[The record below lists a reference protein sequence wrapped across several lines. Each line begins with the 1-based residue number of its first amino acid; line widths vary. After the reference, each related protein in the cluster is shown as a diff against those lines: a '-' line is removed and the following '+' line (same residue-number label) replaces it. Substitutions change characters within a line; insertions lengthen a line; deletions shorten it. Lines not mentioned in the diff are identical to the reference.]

1 MSDDAVYTA
10 FKNMHNFQ
18 LTMLN
23 PLQLKQL
30 SQSLEGTLLYDELHK
45 TIYSTDASVYKIKPQ
60 AVALPKTVDDICK
73 LIEFAN
79 TNKISITPR
88 TAGTSLAGQTVG
100 SGIIVDVSK
109 HFTKIVSFDADKK
122 TVTVQPG
129 VVRDELNLFLKPHG
143 LFFGPNTSTTNRCMI
158 GGMVGN
164 NSSGTTSIRYGV
176 TRDKIVEIK
185 AILSDGS
192 PVVFKE
198 LSTAEFLEKTK
209 GDSLESKIY
218 KTIYDELSV
227 VENQNEIIKE
237 FPKPEIHRRNTGYAI
252 DLLLK
257 SELFSGTEKTI
268 NLGKLLCG
276 SEGTLAF
283 TTEITLKVDDLPP
296 ANNVMVVAH
305 FHTIKESLEAVVT
318 AMKHHLYTCEMMDDT
333 ILNCTKTNREQA
345 KNRFFIQG
353 DPKAVIMLEV
363 ASHSMEDAERQ
374 ADDLI
379 ADLEKNNFG
388 YALPKIYG
396 SDIDKIN
403 DLRKAGLGLLGSIV
417 GDDKAADSI
426 EDTAVELHDLPN
438 YIEEFA
444 AMMRK
449 YNQEAIYYAHAGA
462 GEIHLRPVLNL
473 KKKEDLKLFRIIA
486 TEVAVLVKKY
496 RGSLSG
502 EHGDGIVRGE
512 FLPFMIGETNYNLL
526 KRIKNA
532 FDPNAILNKGKII
545 DTPKMDENL
554 RMVAGRVEPEI
565 QTIQDFSDS
574 MGILRAA
581 EKCNGSGDCR
591 KLPSAGGT
599 LCPSYRA
606 TRNEKDT
613 TRARANALREYLTT
627 SDKVNKFDYDE
638 LYKVFELCVSC
649 KACASECPSNVDV
662 ASLKAEFLY
671 QYQKANGFSLR
682 NKIFAFNSKLN
693 NLGSIMPKLTNYIV
707 NLPFVKNKMGIA
719 SKRQVPL
726 LAPKTFR
733 KWHEKNVNSIQNG
746 SFSNGKIY
754 LFCDE
759 FTNFYDVS
767 VGIDAF
773 ELLTKLGYEV
783 LIIDHEE
790 SGRSFIS
797 KGFLEQAKAIATIN
811 VDIFSSIITD
821 DCPLVG
827 IEPSAIL
834 TFRDEYL
841 RLADDKESAQSI
853 SKNAFTIEEFF
864 KREIT
869 LGRITSDQFS
879 DVKKEIKIHG
889 HCHQK
894 SLSSVEA
901 TFSMLNLPKN
911 NSVTIYN
918 SGCCGMAGS
927 FGYEKEHYDIS
938 MQMGED
944 TLFPKI
950 RATEQTVTIAAAGTS
965 CRHQIFDGTN
975 REALH
980 PVTILKSCLK

>member
-1 MSDDAVYTA
+1 MPNLS
-10 FKNMHNFQ
+10 
-18 LTMLN
+18 
-23 PLQLKQL
+23 QLKEL
-30 SQSLEGTLLYDELHK
+30 AASLEGILLFDDLHK
-45 TIYSTDASVYKIKPQ
+45 TLYATDASAYRIIPL
-60 AVALPKTVDDICK
+60 AVAVPKSEQDIVK
-73 LIEFAN
+73 IIRFAAK
-79 TNKISITPR
+79 NKISITPR

-100 SGIIVDVSK
+100 NGIIVDVSK
-109 HFTKIVSFDADKK
+109 HFTKIVAFDAIKK

-129 VVRDELNLFLKPHG
+129 VIRDELNLFLKPHG
-143 LFFGPNTSTTNRCMI
+143 LFFGPNTSTSNRCMI

-185 AILSDGS
+185 AVLSDGS
-192 PVVFKE
+192 EVIFKD
-198 LSTAEFLEKTK
+198 LTSAEFIEKTK
-209 GDSLESKIY
+209 GDTLESSIYKKIY
-218 KTIYDELSV
+218 EELSNT
-227 VENQNEIIKE
+227 ENQKEIVKE

-257 SELFSGTEKTI
+257 SDLFGGTEPTI

-296 ANNVMVVAH
+296 TNNVMVVAH
-305 FHTIKESLEAVVT
+305 FDTIQESLEAVVT

-363 ASHSMEDAERQ
+363 ASHLSMEDAESQ
-374 ADDLI
+374 ADALI
-379 ADLEKNNFG
+379 ADLERNNFG

-403 DLRKAGLGLLGSIV
+403 ELRKAGLGLLGSIV

-426 EDTAVELHDLPN
+426 EDTAVELSDLPN
-438 YIEEFA
+438 YIADFS
-444 AMMRK
+444 AMMERHG
-449 YNQEAIYYAHAGA
+449 QSAIYYAHAGA

-473 KKKEDLKLFRIIA
+473 KTKEGLHQFRNIA

-512 FLPFMIGETNYNLL
+512 FLPFMIGEQNYELL
-526 KRIKNA
+526 KRIKLA
-532 FDPNAILNKGKII
+532 FDPNTILNVGKIVNAF
-545 DTPKMDENL
+545 KMDENL
-554 RMVAGRVEPEI
+554 RVEAGRVEPEI

-574 MGILRAA
+574 MGILRVA

-613 TRARANALREYLTT
+613 TRARANALREYLTQ
-627 SDKVNKFDYDE
+627 SEKENKFDHEE
-638 LYKVFELCVSC
+638 LYQVFDLCVSC

-662 ASLKAEFLY
+662 AAMKSEFLY
-671 QYQKANGFSLR
+671 QYQKANGFSWR
-682 NKIFAFNSKLN
+682 NKVFAFNAKLN
-693 NLGSIMPKLTNYIV
+693 GLGSIAPRLTNFMV
-707 NLPFVKNKMGIA
+707 NLPLVKKSMGIA
-719 SKRQVPL
+719 PQREVPL
-726 LAPKTFR
+726 LAPQTFR
-733 KWHEKNVNSIQNG
+733 KWYEKNRNQTPSKTFV
-746 SFSNGKIY
+746 NGKVC

-759 FTNFYDVS
+759 FTNYYDVS
-767 VGIDAF
+767 VGIDAY
-773 ELLTKLGYEV
+773 ELLTALGYEV
-783 LIIDHEE
+783 ILVDHEE
-790 SGRSFIS
+790 SGRAFIS
-797 KGFLEQAKAIATIN
+797 KGFLEQAKAIANTN
-811 VDIFSSIITD
+811 VAIFSDYITED
-821 DCPLVG
+821 FPLIG

-834 TFRDEYL
+834 TFRDEYI
-841 RLADDKESAQSI
+841 RLADAKASAERLA
-853 SKNAFTIEEFF
+853 KNVFTVDEFF
-864 KREIT
+864 KNEISK
-869 LGRITSDQFS
+869 GNIHADQFTDES
-879 DVKKEIKIHG
+879 KAIKIHG

-894 SLSSVEA
+894 SLSAVEA
-901 TFSMLNLPKN
+901 TFTMLNIPKN
-911 NSVTIYN
+911 SSVTIYN

-950 RATEQTVTIAAAGTS
+950 RTTIVSTAIAAAGTS
-965 CRHQIFDGTN
+965 CRHQIFDGTS
-975 REALH
+975 RKALH
-980 PVTILKSCLK
+980 PVSILRNYLK

>member
-1 MSDDAVYTA
+1 MPDS
-10 FKNMHNFQ
+10 HQ
-18 LTMLN
+18 L
-23 PLQLKQL
+23 QQL
-30 SQSLEGTLLYDELHK
+30 SNSLEGTLFYDELHK
-45 TIYSTDASVYKIKPQ
+45 KLYATDASAYRIMPV
-60 AVALPKTVDDICK
+60 AVAVPKSEEDIVK
-73 LIEFAN
+73 IIQFAAQ
-79 TNKISITPR
+79 NKISITPR

-100 SGIIVDVSK
+100 NGIIVDVSK
-109 HFTKIVSFDADKK
+109 HFTKIVDFDPVRK

-129 VVRDELNLFLKPHG
+129 VIRDELNLFLKPHG

-176 TRDKIVEIK
+176 TRDKIIEIK
-185 AILSDGS
+185 AVLSDGS
-192 PVVFKE
+192 IVVFKE
-198 LSTAEFLEKTK
+198 ISSEEFIEKTK

-218 KTIYDELSV
+218 KTIYEELSNK
-227 VENQNEIIKE
+227 ENQEEIVKE

-257 SELFSGTEKTI
+257 SELFSGTENTI

-276 SEGTLAF
+276 SEGTLVF

-296 ANNVMVVAH
+296 TNTVMVVAH
-305 FHTIKESLEAVVT
+305 FHTIQESLEAVVT

-333 ILNCTKTNREQA
+333 ILDCTKTNREQA
-345 KNRFFIQG
+345 KNRFFIVG
-353 DPKAVIMLEV
+353 EPKAVIMLEV
-363 ASHSMEDAERQ
+363 GSHHSMEDAERQ
-374 ADDLI
+374 ADALI
-379 ADLEKNNFG
+379 KELTENNFG

-396 SDIDKIN
+396 TDIDKIN

-426 EDTAVELHDLPN
+426 EDTAVELSDLPN
-438 YIEEFA
+438 YIADFA
-444 AMMRK
+444 AMMHRHG
-449 YNQEAIYYAHAGA
+449 QSAIYYAHAGA

-473 KKKEDLKLFRIIA
+473 KTKEGLHQFRNIA
-486 TEVAVLVKKY
+486 TEVAILVKKY

-512 FLPFMIGETNYNLL
+512 FLPFMIGEKNYELL
-526 KRIKNA
+526 KRIKKA
-532 FDPNAILNKGKII
+532 FDPDTILNAGKIVNAF
-545 DTPKMDENL
+545 KMDENL
-554 RMVAGRVEPEI
+554 RVEAGRVEPDI
-565 QTIQDFSDS
+565 KTIQDFSDS

-591 KLPSAGGT
+591 KMPSAGGT

-613 TRARANALREYLTT
+613 TRARANALREYLTH
-627 SDKVNKFDYDE
+627 SEKDNKFDHEE

-662 ASLKAEFLY
+662 ATLKAEFLY
-671 QYQKANGFSLR
+671 QYQKANGFSIR

-693 NLGSIMPKLTNYIV
+693 ELGSIAPSITNFV
-707 NLPFVKNKMGIA
+707 ANLSLVKKSMGIA
-719 SKRQVPL
+719 PERQVPL
-726 LAPKTFR
+726 LAPMTFR
-733 KWHEKNVNSIQNG
+733 KWYAKNRKSAENNS
-746 SFSNGKIY
+746 FKNGKIY

-759 FTNFYDVS
+759 FTNYYDVS
-767 VGIDAF
+767 VGIDAY
-773 ELLTKLGYEV
+773 ELLTGLGYEV
-783 LIIDHEE
+783 VITDHEE
-790 SGRSFIS
+790 SGRAFIS
-797 KGFLEQAKAIATIN
+797 KGFLEEAQEIANKNVAIFAALISENT
-811 VDIFSSIITD
+811 
-821 DCPLVG
+821 PLIG

-834 TFRDEYL
+834 TFRDEYI
-841 RLADDKESAQSI
+841 RLAGDKVNAEKL
-853 SKNAFTIEEFF
+853 SKNTFTIEEFF

-869 LGRITSDQFS
+869 KGKIHSGQFS
-879 DVKKEIKIHG
+879 DEEKTIKIHG

-901 TFSMLNLPKN
+901 SFAMLNVPKN

-927 FGYEKEHYDIS
+927 FGYEKEHYEIS

-950 RATEQTVTIAAAGTS
+950 RATESTTTIAAAGTS

-975 REALH
+975 RKAMH
-980 PVTILKSCLK
+980 PVTILKSCLR

>member
-1 MSDDAVYTA
+1 
-10 FKNMHNFQ
+10 
-18 LTMLN
+18 MLN
-23 PLQLKQL
+23 SLPLKQL
-30 SQSLEGTLLYDELHK
+30 SASLEGTLLYDELHK
-45 TIYSTDASVYKIKPQ
+45 TIYSTDASVYKFRPI
-60 AVALPKTVDDICK
+60 AVALPKTVGDITK
-73 LIEFAN
+73 LIHFAN
-79 TNKISITPR
+79 ANKISLTPR

-109 HFTKIVSFDADKK
+109 YFTKIVSFDANKK

-129 VVRDELNLFLKPHG
+129 VIRDELNLFLKPHG
-143 LFFGPNTSTTNRCMI
+143 LFFGPNTSTSNRCMI

-185 AILSDGS
+185 ALLSDGTS
-192 PVVFKE
+192 VVFKE
-198 LSTAEFLEKTK
+198 LSSEEFIEKTK

-218 KTIYDELSV
+218 KTIYEELSN
-227 VENQNEIIKE
+227 EATQKEIIKE
-237 FPKPEIHRRNTGYAI
+237 FPKPEIHRRNTGYAV
-252 DLLLK
+252 DLLLQ

-283 TTEITLKVDDLPP
+283 TTEITLKADDLPP
-296 ANNVMVVAH
+296 TNNVMVVAH
-305 FHTIKESLEAVVT
+305 FHTIQESLEAVMI

-345 KNRFFIQG
+345 KNSFFIQG

-363 ASHSMEDAERQ
+363 ASHSMEDAESQ
-374 ADDLI
+374 ANALI
-379 ADLEKNNFG
+379 ADLELHNFG

-396 SDIDKIN
+396 LDIDKIN
-403 DLRKAGLGLLGSIV
+403 ELRKAGLGLLGSIV

-426 EDTAVELHDLPN
+426 EDTAVELSDLPD
-438 YIEEFA
+438 YIAEFA
-444 AMMRK
+444 AMMKK
-449 YNQEAIYYAHAGA
+449 YGQEAIYYAHAGA
-462 GEIHLRPVLNL
+462 GELHLRPVLNL
-473 KKKEDLKLFRIIA
+473 KKKEDLKLFRTIA

-512 FLPFMIGETNYNLL
+512 FLPFMIGETNYELL
-526 KRIKNA
+526 KRIKAA
-532 FDPNAILNKGKII
+532 FDPNTILNEGKIVN
-545 DTPKMDENL
+545 TPKMDENL
-554 RMVAGRVEPEI
+554 RMESGRVEPEI

-613 TRARANALREYLTT
+613 TRARANALREYLTN
-627 SDKVNKFDYDE
+627 SDKDNKFDYEE
-638 LYKVFELCVSC
+638 LYQVFELCVSC

-662 ASLKAEFLY
+662 AALKAEFLY

-682 NKIFAFNSKLN
+682 NKIFAFNARLN
-693 NLGSIMPKLTNYIV
+693 NLGSITPRITNYMV
-707 NLPFVKNKMGIA
+707 NLPFVKKRMGIA
-719 SKRQVPL
+719 PQRQVPL

-733 KWHEKNVNSIQNG
+733 KWYENKADEPKTD
-746 SFSNGKIY
+746 SFPNGKVY

-783 LIIDHEE
+783 EIVDHEE
-790 SGRSFIS
+790 SGRAFLS
-797 KGFLEQAKAIATIN
+797 KGFLQEAKAIANSN
-811 VDIFSSIITD
+811 VSIFSDLISED
-821 DCPLVG
+821 FPLIG

-841 RLADDKESAQSI
+841 RLADDKESAQKL
-853 SKNAFTIEEFF
+853 SKNVFTIEEFF
-864 KREIT
+864 KKEIT
-869 LGRITSDQFS
+869 SGKIHSGQFS
-879 DVKKEIKIHG
+879 DVQKEIKIHG

-901 TFSMLNLPKN
+901 TFAMLNLPQN
-911 NSVTIYN
+911 SSVTIYN

-944 TLFPKI
+944 TLFPKV
-950 RATEQTVTIAAAGTS
+950 RATSETTAIAAAGTS
-965 CRHQIFDGTN
+965 CRHQIFDGTK

-980 PVTILKSCLK
+980 PVTILRSCLS

>member
-1 MSDDAVYTA
+1 MSI
-10 FKNMHNFQ
+10 MPQ
-18 LTMLN
+18 L
-23 PLQLKQL
+23 QQL

-45 TIYSTDASVYKIKPQ
+45 ILYSTDASAYRIQPI
-60 AVALPKTVDDICK
+60 AVAIPQTEEDIVK
-73 LIEFAN
+73 IIRFAAK
-79 TNKISITPR
+79 NKISITPR

-100 SGIIVDVSK
+100 NGIIVDVSK
-109 HFTKIVSFDADKK
+109 HFTKIVAFDAINK
-122 TVTVQPG
+122 TITVQPG
-129 VVRDELNLFLKPHG
+129 VIRDELNLFLKPHK
-143 LFFGPNTSTTNRCMI
+143 LFFGPNTSTSNRCMI

-185 AILSDGS
+185 AVLSDGS
-192 PVVFKE
+192 LAVFNE
-198 LSTAEFLEKTK
+198 ITSAEFIEKTK
-209 GDSLESKIY
+209 GNTLESSIY
-218 KTIYDELSV
+218 KSIYEELSNV
-227 VENQNEIIKE
+227 DNQIEIIKE

-257 SELFSGTEKTI
+257 SDLFGGTENTI
-268 NLGKLLCG
+268 NIGKLLCG

-283 TTEITLKVDDLPP
+283 TTEITLKVDKTPP
-296 ANNVMVVAH
+296 TNSVMVVAH
-305 FHTIKESLEAVVT
+305 FHSIQESLEAVVV

-363 ASHSMEDAERQ
+363 ASHYSMEDAEAQ
-374 ADDLI
+374 ANQLI
-379 ADLEKNNFG
+379 EDLEKNNFG

-396 SDIDKIN
+396 TDIDKIN
-403 DLRKAGLGLLGSIV
+403 ELRKAGLGLLGSIV
-417 GDDKAADSI
+417 GDNKAADSI
-426 EDTAVELHDLPN
+426 EDTAVELSDLPN
-438 YIEEFA
+438 YIAEFS
-444 AMMRK
+444 AMMERHG
-449 YNQEAIYYAHAGA
+449 QSAIYYAHAGA
-462 GEIHLRPVLNL
+462 GELHLRPVLNL
-473 KKKEDLKLFRIIA
+473 KTKEGLHQFRNIA

-512 FLPFMIGETNYNLL
+512 FLPFMIGDQNYELL
-526 KRIKNA
+526 KRIKSA
-532 FDPNAILNKGKII
+532 FDPNAILNIGKIVNAS
-545 DTPKMDENL
+545 KMDENL
-554 RMVAGRVEPEI
+554 RVEAGRIEPDI

-574 MGILRAA
+574 LGILRAA

-606 TRNEKDT
+606 THNEKDT
-613 TRARANALREYLTT
+613 TRARANALREYLTH
-627 SDKVNKFDYDE
+627 SEKDNKFDHEE

-662 ASLKAEFLY
+662 AALKAEFLY
-671 QYQKANGFSLR
+671 QYQKANGFSIR

-693 NLGSIMPKLTNYIV
+693 KMGSIAPSITNFV
-707 NLPFVKNKMGIA
+707 ANLSLVKKSMGIA
-719 SKRQVPL
+719 PKREVPH

-733 KWHEKNVNSIQNG
+733 KWYENNKAKAESNSFV
-746 SFSNGKIY
+746 SGKVF

-759 FTNFYDVS
+759 FTNYYDVP
-767 VGIDAF
+767 VGIDAY
-773 ELLTKLGYEV
+773 ELLTTLGYEV
-783 LIIDHEE
+783 ILIHHEE
-790 SGRSFIS
+790 SGRAFIS
-797 KGFLEQAKAIATIN
+797 KGFLEEAKAIANTN
-811 VDIFSSIITD
+811 VGIFSNLVTA
-821 DCPLVG
+821 DCPLIG

-834 TFRDEYL
+834 TFRDEYI
-841 RLADDKESAQSI
+841 RLADDKESAEKLA
-853 SKNAFTIEEFF
+853 KNVFTIEEFF
-864 KREIT
+864 KKEIT
-869 LGRITSDQFS
+869 SGKIHSEQFS
-879 DVKKEIKIHG
+879 DIAKTIKIHG

-894 SLSSVEA
+894 SLSTIEA
-901 TFSMLNLPKN
+901 TFTMLNVPKN
-911 NSVTIYN
+911 SVVTIYN

-950 RATEQTVTIAAAGTS
+950 RATDATTAIAAAGTS

-975 REALH
+975 RKAMH
-980 PVTILKSCLK
+980 PVSILKDCLK

>member
-1 MSDDAVYTA
+1 
-10 FKNMHNFQ
+10 
-18 LTMLN
+18 MLN
-23 PLQLKQL
+23 SLPLKQL
-30 SQSLEGTLLYDELHK
+30 SASLEGTLLYDELHK
-45 TIYSTDASVYKIKPQ
+45 TIYSTDASVYKFRPI
-60 AVALPKTVDDICK
+60 AVALPKTVGDITK
-73 LIEFAN
+73 LIHFAN
-79 TNKISITPR
+79 ANKISLTPR

-109 HFTKIVSFDADKK
+109 YFTKIVSFDANKK

-129 VVRDELNLFLKPHG
+129 VIRDELNLFLKPHG
-143 LFFGPNTSTTNRCMI
+143 LFFGPNTSTSNRCMI

-185 AILSDGS
+185 ALLSDGS
-192 PVVFKE
+192 SVVFKE
-198 LSTAEFLEKTK
+198 LSSEEFIEKTK

-218 KTIYDELSV
+218 KTIYEELSN
-227 VENQNEIIKE
+227 EATQKEIIKE
-237 FPKPEIHRRNTGYAI
+237 FPKPEIHRRNTGYAV
-252 DLLLK
+252 DLLLQ

-283 TTEITLKVDDLPP
+283 TTEITLKADDLPP
-296 ANNVMVVAH
+296 TNNVMVVAH
-305 FHTIKESLEAVVT
+305 FHTIQESLEAVMI

-345 KNRFFIQG
+345 KNSFFIQG

-363 ASHSMEDAERQ
+363 ASHSMEDAESQ
-374 ADDLI
+374 ANALI
-379 ADLEKNNFG
+379 ADLELHNFG

-403 DLRKAGLGLLGSIV
+403 ELRKAGLGLLGSIV

-426 EDTAVELHDLPN
+426 EDTAVELSDLPD
-438 YIEEFA
+438 YIAEFA
-444 AMMRK
+444 AMMKK
-449 YNQEAIYYAHAGA
+449 YGQEAIYYAHAGA
-462 GEIHLRPVLNL
+462 GELHLRPVLNL
-473 KKKEDLKLFRIIA
+473 KKKEDLKLFRTIA

-512 FLPFMIGETNYNLL
+512 FLPFMIGETNYELL
-526 KRIKNA
+526 KRIKAA
-532 FDPNAILNKGKII
+532 FDPNTILNEGKIVN
-545 DTPKMDENL
+545 TPKMDENL
-554 RMVAGRVEPEI
+554 RMESGRVEPEI

-613 TRARANALREYLTT
+613 TRARANALREYLTN
-627 SDKVNKFDYDE
+627 SDKDNKFDYEE
-638 LYKVFELCVSC
+638 LYQVFELCVSC

-662 ASLKAEFLY
+662 AALKAEFLY

-682 NKIFAFNSKLN
+682 NKIFAFNARLN
-693 NLGSIMPKLTNYIV
+693 NLGSITPRITNYMV
-707 NLPFVKNKMGIA
+707 NLPFVKKKMGIA
-719 SKRQVPL
+719 PQRQVPL

-733 KWHEKNVNSIQNG
+733 KWYENKADEPKTD
-746 SFSNGKIY
+746 SFPNGKVY

-783 LIIDHEE
+783 EIVDHEE
-790 SGRSFIS
+790 SGRAFLS
-797 KGFLEQAKAIATIN
+797 KGFLQEAKAIANSN
-811 VDIFSSIITD
+811 VSIFSDLISED
-821 DCPLVG
+821 FPLIG

-841 RLADDKESAQSI
+841 RLADDKESAQKL
-853 SKNAFTIEEFF
+853 SKNVFTIEEFF
-864 KREIT
+864 KKEIT
-869 LGRITSDQFS
+869 SGKIHSGQFS
-879 DVKKEIKIHG
+879 DVQKEIKIHG

-901 TFSMLNLPKN
+901 TFAMLNLPQN
-911 NSVTIYN
+911 SSVTIYN

-944 TLFPKI
+944 TLFPKV
-950 RATEQTVTIAAAGTS
+950 RATSETTAIAAAGTS
-965 CRHQIFDGTN
+965 CRHQIFDGTK

-980 PVTILKSCLK
+980 PVTILRSCL

>member
-1 MSDDAVYTA
+1 MPDS
-10 FKNMHNFQ
+10 HQ
-18 LTMLN
+18 L
-23 PLQLKQL
+23 QQL
-30 SQSLEGTLLYDELHK
+30 SNSLEGTLFYDELHK
-45 TIYSTDASVYKIKPQ
+45 KLYATDASAYRIMPV
-60 AVALPKTVDDICK
+60 AVAVPKSEEDIVK
-73 LIEFAN
+73 IIRFAAQH
-79 TNKISITPR
+79 KVSITPR

-100 SGIIVDVSK
+100 NGIIVDVSK
-109 HFTKIVSFDADKK
+109 HFTKIIAFDSIKK

-129 VVRDELNLFLKPHG
+129 VIRDELNLFLKPHG

-185 AILSDGS
+185 AVLSDGS
-192 PVVFKE
+192 IVVFNE
-198 LSTAEFLEKTK
+198 MSSEEFIEKTK

-218 KTIYDELSV
+218 KTIYEELSNK
-227 VENQNEIIKE
+227 ENQQEIIKE

-257 SELFSGTEKTI
+257 SELFSGTENSI

-283 TTEITLKVDDLPP
+283 TTEITLKADDLPP
-296 ANNVMVVAH
+296 TNTVMVVAH
-305 FHTIKESLEAVVT
+305 FHTIQESLEAVVT

-333 ILNCTKTNREQA
+333 ILDCTKTNREQA
-345 KNRFFIQG
+345 KNRFFIVG
-353 DPKAVIMLEV
+353 EPKAVIMLEV
-363 ASHSMEDAERQ
+363 GSHLSMEDAERQ
-374 ADDLI
+374 ADVLIKDLQ
-379 ADLEKNNFG
+379 ENNFG

-396 SDIDKIN
+396 TDIEKVN
-403 DLRKAGLGLLGSIV
+403 EVRRAGLGLLGSIV

-426 EDTAVELHDLPN
+426 EDTAVELSDLPH
-438 YIEEFA
+438 YIADFA
-444 AMMRK
+444 AMMQRHG
-449 YNQEAIYYAHAGA
+449 QSAIYYAHAGA
-462 GEIHLRPVLNL
+462 GELHLRPVINL
-473 KKKEDLKLFRIIA
+473 KTKEGVHQFRNIA
-486 TEVAVLVKKY
+486 TEVAILVKKY

-512 FLPFMIGETNYNLL
+512 FLPFMIGEKNYELL
-526 KRIKNA
+526 KRIKKA
-532 FDPNAILNKGKII
+532 FDPETVLNAGKIVNAF
-545 DTPKMDENL
+545 KMDENL
-554 RMVAGRVEPEI
+554 RVEAGRVEPDI
-565 QTIQDFSDS
+565 KTIQDFSDS

-591 KLPSAGGT
+591 KMPSAGGT

-613 TRARANALREYLTT
+613 TRARANALREYLTH
-627 SDKVNKFDYDE
+627 SEKDNKFDHEE

-662 ASLKAEFLY
+662 ATLKAEFLY
-671 QYQKANGFSLR
+671 QYQKANGFSIR

-693 NLGSIMPKLTNYIV
+693 EFGSIAPSITNFV
-707 NLPFVKNKMGIA
+707 ANLSLVKKSMGIA
-719 SKRQVPL
+719 PERQVPL
-726 LAPKTFR
+726 LAPTTFR
-733 KWHEKNVNSIQNG
+733 KWYEKNKKSAENNS
-746 SFSNGKIY
+746 FKNGKVY

-759 FTNFYDVS
+759 FTNYYDVS
-767 VGIDAF
+767 VGIDAY
-773 ELLTKLGYEV
+773 ELLTGLGYEV
-783 LIIDHEE
+783 IITDHEE
-790 SGRSFIS
+790 SGRAFIS
-797 KGFLEQAKAIATIN
+797 KGFLEEAQEIANKNVAIFGALISQKA
-811 VDIFSSIITD
+811 
-821 DCPLVG
+821 PLIG

-841 RLADDKESAQSI
+841 RLAGDKESAEKVSQ
-853 SKNAFTIEEFF
+853 NTFTIEEFF

-869 LGRITSDQFS
+869 KGKIHSGQFS
-879 DVKKEIKIHG
+879 DEEKTIKIHG

-894 SLSSVEA
+894 SLSTVEA
-901 TFSMLNLPKN
+901 SFAMLNVPKN
-911 NSVTIYN
+911 SSVTIYN

-927 FGYEKEHYDIS
+927 FGYEKEHYEIS

-950 RATEQTVTIAAAGTS
+950 RATESTTEIAAAGTS

-975 REALH
+975 RKAMH